1 MVYFNK
7 TIFCLFFCLSSFTR
21 ILGSENDSIGT
32 IRAFNKD
39 SSSATNKYILAIAF
53 TGGFLGKGKPLFEI
67 SDYAGT
73 TGKVV
78 NSCRRFASFK
88 EKSFDGLVI
97 GSGVSSKKSVKN
109 ALKFI
114 HKYDNNI
121 ASIVIY
127 GYSWGGD
134 FAIELSKKLQ
144 KERKKVDILFTLDAT
159 DGPLQNFTVDKKIP
173 ENVAVNYNFY
183 QTENLGTSS
192 GSDFIFK
199 KGSGSNSS
207 SFDSPNSHG
216 RANVVINPT
225 KTKVVNFNLTGIDGI
240 FHSNIDEKVFKDV
253 LRRASIL
260 DVLED

>member
-1 MVYFNK
+1 
-7 TIFCLFFCLSSFTR
+7 
-21 ILGSENDSIGT
+21 
-32 IRAFNKD
+32 
-39 SSSATNKYILAIAF
+39 
-53 TGGFLGKGKPLFEI
+53 
-67 SDYAGT
+67 
-73 TGKVV
+73 
-78 NSCRRFASFK
+78 
-88 EKSFDGLVI
+88 
-97 GSGVSSKKSVKN
+97 
-109 ALKFI
+109 
-114 HKYDNNI
+114 
-121 ASIVIY
+121 
-127 GYSWGGD
+127 
-134 FAIELSKKLQ
+134 
-144 KERKKVDILFTLDAT
+144 
-159 DGPLQNFTVDKKIP
+159 VDKKIP